1 MQSNAKVGGILSIIS
16 GAFSVFWLACIL
28 LMFLV
33 MTNESLYPDITEM
46 SADFSRIMLIF
57 YSIFGGFFVIL
68 GILAIIGGIFAL
80 RRKIWGLALTGAIAG
95 TFVFF
100 PCGIPAIIF
109 VSLGKQEFVLPV
121 PPAPTV

>member
-1 MQSNAKVGGILSIIS
+1 MV
-16 GAFSVFWLACIL
+16 
-28 LMFLV
+28 LV
-33 MTNESLYPDITEM
+33 MSNESLYPDITEM
-46 SADFSRIMLIF
+46 PAEFFRVWVIF
-57 YSIFGGFFVIL
+57 YSIIGGFLVIL

-80 RRKIWGLALTGAIAG
+80 RRKIWGLALAGAIAG

-109 VSLGKQEFVLPV
+109 VSLGKQEFALPK